1 MLLKYEVNL
10 VKGVL
15 DLQRLPTTCQAFSLK
30 ETFTPPQKKIK
41 IKKTIKRI

>member
-15 DLQRLPTTCQAFSLK
+15 DVQILPTTCQAFSLK
-30 ETFTPPQKKIK
+30 ETFTHLPKKKIK
-41 IKKTIKRI
+41 NLKKQ